1 MSEACKGDAPG
12 LTKEGRRLVRES
24 FDRRMIVDLAH
35 ASTELI
41 PNAVE
46 ITGEKERPMLASHT
60 GVKNHLSRLYAG
72 TADAGKL
79 QAIRRAMSAHEIKM
93 IAGTGGTTGIIYW
106 KDQIGEA
113 RVDNVVDAIMQA
125 YCDLA
130 AIEGKTPA
138 GGFPQDRKRQQAP
151 LARFRLGRR
160 GIQRD
165 RRRSCRS
172 RH

>member
-1 MSEACKGDAPG
+1 
-12 LTKEGRRLVRES
+12 
-24 FDRRMIVDLAH
+24 MIVDLAH
-35 ASTELI
+35 ASTESI
-41 PNAVE
+41 RAAVK
-46 ITGEKERPMLASHT
+46 IAHEKQRPVLASHT

-106 KDQIGEA
+106 RDQIGEA

-130 AIEGKTPA
+130 ALEGTRLPAASTGSKTPA
-138 GGFPQDRKRQQAP
+138 STSRSVPT
-151 LARFRLGRR
+151 GRR
-160 GIQRD
+160 GIERD
-165 RRRSCRS
+165 RRRPCRS